1 MTRIDFYFNVDN
13 KFRQVAE
20 LAEVALPRQR
30 RLFVFTSGNDAAT
43 QLETMLWTHTPTGFL
58 PHCRSNH
65 PLAAET
71 PIVVDCEG
79 TALSHDDILIN
90 LTPAHPSFFSRFRR
104 LIELVGMDENDR
116 MEARSRYRFYRD
128 RGYEIQ
134 SHDAAGTQE

>member
-20 LAEVALPRQR
+20 LAEAALPRQR

-43 QLETMLWTHTPTGFL
+43 QLGTMLWTRTPTGFL

-65 PLAAET
+65 PLALET
-71 PIVVDCEG
+71 PIVLDWEG
-79 TALSHDDILIN
+79 AALPHDDILIN
-90 LTPAHPSFFSRFRR
+90 LTPEHPSFFSRFRR
-104 LIELVGMDENDR
+104 LIELVGLDESDR

-128 RGYEIQ
+128 RGYEIR
-134 SHDAAGTQE
+134 SHDAIGARE

>member
-13 KFRQVAE
+13 KFRHVAE

-30 RLFVFTSGNDAAT
+30 RLFVFTSGDDAAA
-43 QLETMLWTHTPTGFL
+43 QLETVLWTHTPTGFL

-71 PIVVDCEG
+71 PIVLDWEG
-79 TALSHDDILIN
+79 TALPHDDILIN

-104 LIELVGMDENDR
+104 LIELVGLDESDR
-116 MEARSRYRFYRD
+116 MEARLRYRFYRD
-128 RGYEIQ
+128 RGYEIR
-134 SHDAAGTQE
+134 SHDAIGARE